1 MKSLVADRQAG
12 RSARAHQFLISIL
25 LAGLSSG
32 FLASCAGDKAFV
44 EAYASLDRSNEIE
57 KRLANL
63 IRLDQEYPDRFA
75 LKHEI
80 AMLYL
85 QKGDPGSAAPFLER
99 ARTVAGKN
107 ITSGDRSTLF
117 GGMAIV
123 AYSKGEYAKAIEY
136 GKKALAVEVDGSPAF
151 GFITARA
158 FLAQNKQKEALDY
171 FDVAWQRSKSSM
183 TPEDY
188 RAYARAL
195 ESADRSQDLVAVLAN
210 YEESFPY
217 EPGIGLMQSSAYE
230 RMGDFD
236 AAVLAAFK
244 EAEYAS
250 AYGASRASDIQTNLL
265 AIGRKLDDK
274 KFNPSSKGKSA
285 LEAVKAFARRDWAS
299 AERLF
304 KERSGTSAFEKYLL
318 LSARIEAGHATSA
331 DIVAY
336 TSLLPSTRSLPP
348 YFYRLFLGFRIE
360 GATENDRLADLL
372 ESAINLAPRTQ
383 AAQSYRQDL
392 AIVLGLAVNDGAL
405 LLTKAEL
412 SSAASKAAATGES
425 GLLESVVGTLR
436 LKDNRTTLAAVGIL
450 RAFSQDAGHRTFLVD
465 RLKTS
470 SGRTR
475 ERLEYI
481 LAR

>member
-1 MKSLVADRQAG
+1 VLVV
-12 RSARAHQFLISIL
+12 
-25 LAGLSSG
+25 
-32 FLASCAGDKAFV
+32 SCADDRTFAN
-44 EAYASLDRSNEIE
+44 AYSSLDRSKGTE
-57 KRLANL
+57 KLLANL

-80 AMLYL
+80 ALLYL
-85 QKGDPGSAAPFLER
+85 QKGEPGSAAPFLER
-99 ARTVAGKN
+99 ARTVAGKS
-107 ITSGDRSTLF
+107 ITPGDKATLL
-117 GGMAIV
+117 GGLAIIS
-123 AYSKGEYAKAIEY
+123 YSRGEYSQAANY
-136 GKKALAVEVDGSPAF
+136 GKEALATEVDGSPAF

-158 FLAQNKQKEALDY
+158 FLAQNRQREALDY

-195 ESADRSQDLVAVLAN
+195 ESSDRSQDLVAVLAT

-265 AIGRKLDDK
+265 TIGRKLDDK
-274 KFNPSSKGKSA
+274 KFNPSGKGKSA
-285 LEAVKAFARRDWAS
+285 LEAVKAFARRDWAR

-304 KERSGTSAFEKYLL
+304 KERSGTGAFEKYLL

-331 DIVAY
+331 DMDAY
-336 TSLLPSTRSLPP
+336 AVLLPSTRSLPP
-348 YFYRLFLGFRIE
+348 YFYRLFLGFRIKGE
-360 GATENDRLADLL
+360 TETDRLADLL
-372 ESAINLAPRTQ
+372 ESAINLAPRTE

-392 AIVLGLAVNDGAL
+392 AVALGLAANDGAR
-405 LLTKAEL
+405 LLTKTEL
-412 SSAASKAAATGES
+412 SSAASMAAATGES
-425 GLLESVVGTLR
+425 SMLESVVDTLQF
-436 LKDNRTTLAAVGIL
+436 KDNRTTLAAVGIL
-450 RAFSQDAGHRTFLVD
+450 RAFSHDGDHRAFLVD

-481 LAR
+481 LAH